1 MLENPLKTV
10 KNIPLLGSAAK
21 HIASST
27 SSK

>member
-1 MLENPLKTV
+1 MLKNPLKTV
-10 KNIPLLGSAAK
+10 RNISLLGSVTK